1 LEQLLAAL
9 SLLQQQVFLAVPV
22 SCVVL
27 QPRYSCITCLQKLSC
42 ALAQSLLPADVDF
55 LFLRRRRCC
64 CCCSAGTQLDAF
76 LSIAHLT
83 AALAAPDISLP
94 LLVVAAAQF
103 ALFAGADMTL
113 LMHVWRAHNQHQ
125 HQHQQLRTQQTQRLG
140 QAFAQQFDRQ
150 SNNNSNMMGSRMSL
164 LSLPLLA
171 ESAAAAA
178 MQQWQLQAQRVRTFI
193 SGDSDSDSSSSSSSR
208 GRRGRFQ
215 SAANAAVD
223 AAAAAVVQLATG
235 RSLLLLYV
243 RFYLVLLLGEWLS

>member
-1 LEQLLAAL
+1 M
-9 SLLQQQVFLAVPV
+9 
-22 SCVVL
+22 
-27 QPRYSCITCLQKLSC
+27 
-42 ALAQSLLPADVDF
+42 
-55 LFLRRRRCC
+55 
-64 CCCSAGTQLDAF
+64 
-76 LSIAHLT
+76 AHLT

-125 HQHQQLRTQQTQRLG
+125 HQQLRTQQTQRLG
-140 QAFAQQFDRQ
+140 QAFGQQFDAQ
-150 SNNNSNMMGSRMSL
+150 HNSNTYMLGGRLGSRISL

-171 ESAAAAA
+171 ETAAAAA
-178 MQQWQLQAQRVRTFI
+178 MQQWQLQAQRVRSFI
-193 SGDSDSDSSSSSSSR
+193 SGDDDSASSSR
-208 GRRGRFQ
+208 SSRGMVQ

-243 RFYLVLLLGEWLS
+243 RFYLVLLLGEQLSCLNVCSQLLLCSSCMTGWEGCTSRSVV